1 MEQIAHDILAPERF
15 NNYTP
20 IPTQNKINTLL
31 WFFGGITLLG
41 LAISLYHN
49 TKKEKD
55 SRKVIL

>member
-20 IPTQNKINTLL
+20 IPTQKKINTLL
-31 WFFGGITLLG
+31 WFVGGITLLG

-55 SRKVIL
+55 S

>member
-15 NNYTP
+15 DNFTP
-20 IPTQNKINTLL
+20 DPTQEKNNTLL
-31 WFFGGITLLG
+31 WFVGGITLLG
-41 LAISLYHN
+41 FAISLYHN